1 MITNQDDLLIDESTL
16 AETVSFVWDTFVGT
30 EIYEVPHTEIV
41 NPHAAAISI
50 GGEWTATIIVTMGE
64 ELVGKYT
71 AALLETP
78 KDELTAEDVRD
89 ALGELVNVVGGNI
102 KGLLD
107 DDGQSTLSLPVV
119 SRPTPQIAGEH
130 LTTATSF
137 MADGHPMNWEIHE
150 RA

>member
-1 MITNQDDLLIDESTL
+1 MITNHDELLIDEATL
-16 AETVSFVWDTFVGT
+16 SETVSFVWDTFVGT
-30 EIYEVPHTEIV
+30 EISEAAPTEISD
-41 NPHAAAISI
+41 PHSAAISI
-50 GGEWTATIIVTMGE
+50 GGEWTATIIVTMPE
-64 ELVGKYT
+64 ALVGRYT

-78 KDELTAEDVRD
+78 EEDLTSEDVRD

-119 SRPTPQIAGEH
+119 SRPTPEVAGSH
-130 LTTATSF
+130 LTIAASF
-137 MADGHPMNWEIHE
+137 VADGHPMRWEIHE